1 MQLDPQITDDLNFL
15 FESVASA
22 PITPAQP
29 ATATVIPIKPAATAV
44 DAQEAFDVFQRIGS
58 ITRKLHDALQELG
71 YDKQIENAVNS
82 LPDAR
87 TRLDYIARLTGN
99 AAEKVLNTVDA
110 IQSEQDQVEKSA
122 EKLRALVSQAGASE
136 SPLANEVSTFLE
148 GYRVSSERQR
158 VHMTE
163 IMLAQDFHD
172 LTGQVIRKIVSVAA
186 NLEEQLVILLLE
198 ATPLEKRSVVESVGL
213 SGPVVDAKGRN
224 DVVTNQAQVD
234 DLLDSLGF

>member
-1 MQLDPQITDDLNFL
+1 MQLDPQRTDDLDAL
-15 FESVASA
+15 FESAASA
-22 PITPAQP
+22 PSVPVQP
-29 ATATVIPIKPAATAV
+29 STATVVPIKPAAV
-44 DAQEAFDVFQRIGS
+44 PEQEASDVFHRIGS

-71 YDKQIENAVNS
+71 YDKQIEDAVS
-82 LPDAR
+82 LLPDAR

-99 AAEKVLNTVDA
+99 AADTVLNKVDA
-110 IQSEQDQVEKSA
+110 IQSEQDQVEKLVG
-122 EKLRALVSQAGASE
+122 KLRLLLSQEAATE
-136 SPLANEVSTFLE
+136 SPLVTRVNTFLE
-148 GYRVSSERQR
+148 DYTASRERQR
-158 VHMTE
+158 AYLTE

-198 ATPLEKRSVVESVGL
+198 ATPPEKRSVVESAGL

-234 DLLDSLGF
+234 DLLESLGF